1 MLLSPAEA
9 NRIGM
14 STFVRADWSWMASLR
29 FLAVR
34 VGDLVVVEGPL
45 GADNDWWVGQVIHAE
60 GGARCQANS
69 LFQIACIDSGCIRT
83 VNADAVLDILQAG
96 PREPSGALQTPHNHA
111 HQQQGSG
118 QGHQQGDRHGGVQQQ
133 RRF

>member
-1 MLLSPAEA
+1 
-9 NRIGM
+9 
-14 STFVRADWSWMASLR
+14 MASLR

-34 VGDLVVVEGPL
+34 VGDLVVVEGPIGL
-45 GADNDWWVGQVIHAE
+45 PDGWWVGQVIHAE

-69 LFQIACIDSGCIRT
+69 LFQIACIDSGVIRT

-96 PREPSGALQTPHNHA
+96 PRQGSGALQAPHNHP
-111 HQQQGSG
+111 HQHQGSG
-118 QGHQQGDRHGGVQQQ
+118 QGHQQGNRHGGVSQQ

>member
-1 MLLSPAEA
+1 M
-9 NRIGM
+9 
-14 STFVRADWSWMASLR
+14 
-29 FLAVR
+29 
-34 VGDLVVVEGPL
+34 
-45 GADNDWWVGQVIHAE
+45 GQVIHAE

-69 LFQIACIDSGCIRT
+69 LFQIACVDSGVIRT

-96 PREPSGALQTPHNHA
+96 PRDDSGALQAPHNRP

-118 QGHQQGDRHGGVQQQ
+118 QGHQQGNRHGGVSQQ